1 MQGLTTQKGK
11 SSNHLVGNFEFVGPL
26 SLLVHLRSLLG
37 DDEDEEMGSSVGL
50 VHQVATIHN
59 PSGGHFCNAIIV
71 ISWTARMVEI

>member
-1 MQGLTTQKGK
+1 MRKWKANL
-11 SSNHLVGNFEFVGPL
+11 HLAGNFEFVSLL
-26 SLLVHLRSLLG
+26 SLLVHLCSLLG